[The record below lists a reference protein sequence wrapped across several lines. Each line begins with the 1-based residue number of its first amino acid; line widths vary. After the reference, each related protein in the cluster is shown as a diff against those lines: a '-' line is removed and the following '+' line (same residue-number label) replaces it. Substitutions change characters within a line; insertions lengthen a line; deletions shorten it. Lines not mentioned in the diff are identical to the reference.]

1 MVLFKK
7 IKLLLIFESANIQLF
22 FEMKKFFTC
31 FFFSGRTETSGTSGS
46 ASRTGN
52 YETGGTGEAG
62 GTSGKAGKQDIFLV
76 FGR

>member
-1 MVLFKK
+1 MAIMPIIPGMPIINFAK
-7 IKLLLIFESANIQLF
+7 
-22 FEMKKFFTC
+22 
-31 FFFSGRTETSGTSGS
+31 G